1 MRQQL
6 DEQEPVVNRAAVA
19 EKLISIDPATGKE
32 IWSGEI
38 GDAAAEVAAA
48 RAAWPAWA
56 AHSHAYRI
64 EAVRRFANVVRKKE
78 KAFAEL
84 IARETGKPL
93 WEAQTEIG
101 AVVNKVE
108 ISVEAYAERTP
119 QRKLEAALSNRIAVR
134 HKPHGVLAVLGPY
147 NFPAHLPNGHIV
159 PALIAGNAVVF
170 KPSEKT
176 PATGEFLVRC
186 FHEAKIPDGV
196 VRLLIGGPDQG
207 KALAS
212 QPGID
217 GLLFTGS
224 ARAGQALHRQ
234 FAEVPHKILAL
245 ELGGN
250 NPLVVWHAK
259 DIEAAAVI
267 AVQSAY
273 LTAGQRCTAARRL
286 IVEDGK
292 HATLIDAIQG
302 LIDRL
307 IVDEPFADPPPF
319 MGPLI
324 DLAAADHVQEQW
336 LNLMMKGGKPLRRLD
351 RPIAE
356 RPYLTPALIDVTDVR
371 DRPDEEIFG
380 PVLQVVRVKDFDS
393 AINEANRTRFGLAAS
408 LIGGSPEM
416 YDKFWANVRAGVINW
431 NKPTNGAPSNAP
443 FGGVGLSGNHRPSAF
458 YAADYCAYPVTSSEA
473 DRARASIGQG
483 LRDPNML
490 ED

>member
-1 MRQQL
+1 MHRQAEKKS
-6 DEQEPVVNRAAVA
+6 DVA
-19 EKLISIDPATGKE
+19 EHSGKGSRLVSTDPATSEE
-32 IWSGEI
+32 IWSGPV
-38 GDAAAEVAAA
+38 GDAAAEVAVA

-56 AHSHAYRI
+56 AHSNAYRI

-78 KAFAEL
+78 AQFSEL
-84 IARETGKPL
+84 IAQETGKPL
-93 WEAQTEIG
+93 WEAKTEVA

-119 QRKLEAALSNRIAVR
+119 QRKMEAALGNRVAVR

-176 PATGEFLVRC
+176 PATGELLVKC
-186 FHEAKIPDGV
+186 FHEAKIPEGV
-196 VRLLIGGPDQG
+196 VRLLIGGPEQG
-207 KALAS
+207 RALAAES
-212 QPGID
+212 GID

-224 ARAGQALHRQ
+224 ARAGLSLHRQ
-234 FAEVPHKILAL
+234 FAETPHKILAL

-250 NPLVVWHAK
+250 NPLVIWNAK
-259 DIEAAAVI
+259 DIESAAAI

-273 LTAGQRCTAARRL
+273 LSAGQRCTAARRL
-286 IVEDGK
+286 IVEDGN
-292 HATLIDAIQG
+292 HEELLDAI
-302 LIDRL
+302 LKFIDRI
-307 IVDEPFADPPPF
+307 IVDHAFADPQPF
-319 MGPLI
+319 MGPVI
-324 DLAAADHVQEQW
+324 DNAAADHVQEQW

-351 RPIAE
+351 RPFAE

-380 PVLQVVRVKDFDS
+380 PVLQLIRVKDFD
-393 AINEANRTRFGLAAS
+393 AAVAEANNTRFGLAAS
-408 LIGGSPEM
+408 LVGGSPEQ

-473 DRARASIGQG
+473 DRARATIGEG

>member
-1 MRQQL
+1 MHRQ
-6 DEQEPVVNRAAVA
+6 A
-19 EKLISIDPATGKE
+19 EKKADVVEHAGKSSRLVSIDPATGEE
-32 IWSGEI
+32 IWSGPI

-56 AHSHAYRI
+56 AHSNAYRI

-78 KAFAEL
+78 AEFAEL
-84 IARETGKPL
+84 IAHETGKPL
-93 WEAQTEIG
+93 WEAKTEVA

-119 QRKLEAALSNRIAVR
+119 QRRMEAALGNRVAVR

-176 PATGEFLVRC
+176 PATGELLVKC
-186 FHEAKIPDGV
+186 FHEAKIPEGV
-196 VRLLIGGPDQG
+196 VRLLIGGPEQG
-207 KALAS
+207 RALAGES
-212 QPGID
+212 GID

-224 ARAGQALHRQ
+224 ARAGFALHKQ
-234 FAEVPHKILAL
+234 FAETPHKILAL

-250 NPLVVWHAK
+250 NPLVIWNAK
-259 DIEAAAVI
+259 DIESAAAI

-273 LTAGQRCTAARRL
+273 LSAGQRCTAARRL
-286 IVEDGK
+286 IVEDGN
-292 HATLIDAIQG
+292 HEELLAAILK
-302 LIDRL
+302 LIDRI
-307 IVDEPFADPPPF
+307 IVDHAFADPQPF
-319 MGPLI
+319 MGPVI
-324 DLAAADHVQEQW
+324 DNPAADHVQEQW

-351 RPIAE
+351 RPFAE

-380 PVLQVVRVKDFDS
+380 PVLQLIRVKDFDA
-393 AINEANRTRFGLAAS
+393 AIAEANNTRFGLAAS
-408 LIGGSPEM
+408 LVGGSPEQ

-473 DRARASIGQG
+473 DRARATIAEG

>member
-1 MRQQL
+1 MHRQVK
-6 DEQEPVVNRAAVA
+6 DGSEVVERKPVPGELV
-19 EKLISIDPATGKE
+19 STDPATDE
-32 IWSGEI
+32 VIWSGQV
-38 GDAAAEVAAA
+38 GNASTEVAAA

-78 KAFAEL
+78 GEFAEL
-84 IARETGKPL
+84 IAHETGKPF
-93 WEAQTEIG
+93 WEAKTEVA

-119 QRKLEAALSNRIAVR
+119 QRKMEAALGNRVAVR

-176 PATGEFLVRC
+176 PATGELLVEC
-186 FHEAKIPDGV
+186 FHEAKIPEGV
-196 VRLLIGGPDQG
+196 VRLLIGGPEQG
-207 KALAS
+207 RALAAES
-212 QPGID
+212 GID

-224 ARAGQALHRQ
+224 ARAGLALHRQ
-234 FAEVPHKILAL
+234 FAETPHKILAL

-250 NPLVVWHAK
+250 NPLVVWNAK
-259 DIEAAAVI
+259 DIESAAAIV
-267 AVQSAY
+267 VQSAY
-273 LTAGQRCTAARRL
+273 LSAGQRCTAARRL
-286 IVEDGK
+286 IVEDGE
-292 HATLIDAIQG
+292 HEALLDAVEK
-302 LIDRL
+302 LIDRI
-307 IVDEPFADPPPF
+307 IVDHAFADPQPF
-319 MGPLI
+319 MGPVI
-324 DLAAADHVQEQW
+324 DNAAADHVQEQW

-351 RPIAE
+351 RPFAE
-356 RPYLTPALIDVTDVR
+356 RPYLTPALIDVTDLR

-380 PVLQVVRVKDFDS
+380 PVLQLIRVKDFDA
-393 AINEANRTRFGLAAS
+393 AIAEANNTRFGLAAS
-408 LIGGSPEM
+408 LVGGSPEQ

-473 DRARASIGQG
+473 DRARATIAEG